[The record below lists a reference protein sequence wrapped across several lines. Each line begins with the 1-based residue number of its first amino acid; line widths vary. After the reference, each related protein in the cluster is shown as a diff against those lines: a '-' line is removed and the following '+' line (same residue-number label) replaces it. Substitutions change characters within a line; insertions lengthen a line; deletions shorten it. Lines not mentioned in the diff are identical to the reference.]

1 MNTSSPKNIFGN
13 TLRVKTPK
21 IFESPISDIVPPVGG
36 GLAGEVLVF
45 KEIVQRHVFAVSA
58 SDGSKPRVLA

>member
-1 MNTSSPKNIFGN
+1 M
-13 TLRVKTPK
+13 
-21 IFESPISDIVPPVGG
+21 SDIVPPVGG

-45 KEIVQRHVFAVSA
+45 KKIVQRHVFAVSA